1 MLGGMTTAPMSGR
14 RAQAARNNELILQ
27 AAREVFIA
35 DPGAPIS
42 AVADRA
48 GVGISALYRRYASKE
63 ELLQTLC
70 GDGLQRYITE
80 TEAALDDLDG
90 GADPWAA
97 LTAWMGRLVDAD
109 NSSLT
114 VRLAGTFTPT
124 PELFQAATRAN
135 ELNVRL
141 FDRVT
146 EAAVLR
152 DDVEIADLAMIMEQ
166 LTAIRI
172 GDHERTLA
180 LRHRYL
186 TLALDGL
193 RAPARTPL
201 PGEGPTWEELR
212 GRWRTG

>member
-1 MLGGMTTAPMSGR
+1 MSGR

-70 GDGLQRYITE
+70 GDGLRRYITE
-80 TEAALDDLDG
+80 TETALTDLDAG
-90 GADPWAA
+90 MDPWEAFGG
-97 LTAWMGRLVDAD
+97 WMRRLVDAD
-109 NSSLT
+109 SSSLT

-124 PELFQAATRAN
+124 AELFQDATLAN
-135 ELNVRL
+135 ELTVRF
-141 FDRVT
+141 FDRVK
-146 EAAVLR
+146 EADVLR
-152 DDVEIADLAMIMEQ
+152 DDLDVADIAMVQEQ

-172 GDHERTLA
+172 GDRERMLD

-186 TLALDGL
+186 TLALDGM

-201 PGEGPTWEELR
+201 PGSTPTWQELS
-212 GRWRTG
+212 GRWRPQ